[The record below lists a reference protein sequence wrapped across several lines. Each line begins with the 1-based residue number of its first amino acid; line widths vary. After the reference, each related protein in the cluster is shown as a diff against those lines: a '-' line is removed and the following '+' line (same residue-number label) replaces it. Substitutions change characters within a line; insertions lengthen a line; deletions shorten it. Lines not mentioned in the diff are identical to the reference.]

1 MRPSKITIGSRG
13 SKLALWQANYVK
25 DTLKKAGVNSQIKI
39 IKTKGDKIQ
48 HLSFDKIEGKG
59 FFTKEIEVAL
69 LDHDIDLAVHSLK
82 DLETDQPKG
91 LSLGAIPLR
100 ENPSDTLITSHV
112 STETEEVYSTSVW
125 WVEDI
130 KVDNSFL
137 SWSPVKFRLMFW

>member
-39 IKTKGDKIQ
+39 IETKGDKIQ

-100 ENPSDTLITSHV
+100 ENPS
-112 STETEEVYSTSVW
+112 
-125 WVEDI
+125 
-130 KVDNSFL
+130 
-137 SWSPVKFRLMFW
+137 